1 MRYKPRILTTDRTS
15 SVDVDSAAR
24 RTWFVRLQAIL
35 FKGGRGGHVGRAVK
49 ISLDVEKEEE
59 VAMAGARLHA
69 LGRMVNV
76 NESVGKKEA
85 TRRRRMARAAIAV
98 EETDMVVV
106 VRLTRALEHIA
117 ISGRKENGV

>member
-1 MRYKPRILTTDRTS
+1 
-15 SVDVDSAAR
+15 
-24 RTWFVRLQAIL
+24 
-35 FKGGRGGHVGRAVK
+35 VGRAVK

-85 TRRRRMARAAIAV
+85 TRRRRMAAS
-98 EETDMVVV
+98 DMVVV

>member
-1 MRYKPRILTTDRTS
+1 M
-15 SVDVDSAAR
+15 
-24 RTWFVRLQAIL
+24 
-35 FKGGRGGHVGRAVK
+35 GRAVK

-98 EETDMVVV
+98 EETDMV
-106 VRLTRALEHIA
+106 ALEHI
-117 ISGRKENGV
+117 V

>member
-1 MRYKPRILTTDRTS
+1 MRYKQRILTTDRTS

-24 RTWFVRLQAIL
+24 RTWFVRLQAIS
-35 FKGGRGGHVGRAVK
+35 FKGGRGGHVGRTVK

>member
-1 MRYKPRILTTDRTS
+1 M
-15 SVDVDSAAR
+15 
-24 RTWFVRLQAIL
+24 
-35 FKGGRGGHVGRAVK
+35 GRAVK

-69 LGRMVNV
+69 LGRVVNV

-98 EETDMVVV
+98 EDTDIVVV